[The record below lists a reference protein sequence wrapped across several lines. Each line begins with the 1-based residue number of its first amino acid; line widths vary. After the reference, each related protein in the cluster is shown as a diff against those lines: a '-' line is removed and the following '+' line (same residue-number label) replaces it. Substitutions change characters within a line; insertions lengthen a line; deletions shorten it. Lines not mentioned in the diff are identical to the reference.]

1 MATAGQIIT
10 NKVSG
15 EKVRYLQTAEETD
28 GKLTQFELSVSPK
41 GFMPV
46 RHLHP
51 TQTETIEVVSGVFKV
66 ECDGDI
72 HYLQPGE
79 KITIDKGKPH
89 QWWNESEMEEARGIF
104 TIEPA
109 NNFEVVMEQIFG
121 ICNTKGKL
129 SFLQIMV
136 MAKEYDMVI
145 AGPPII
151 LQKIMRAVLSPIG
164 WMLGYRK
171 YYPEYSDEK
180 YWLQQNL

>member
-10 NKVSG
+10 NKVTG
-15 EKVRYLQTAEETD
+15 ERLKFLQTSKDTN
-28 GKLTQFELSVSPK
+28 GKLTQFELWVSPK

-51 TQTETIEVVSGVFKV
+51 TQTETIEVTSGVFKV

-72 HYLQPGE
+72 NYLQPGE
-79 KITIDKGKPH
+79 KITIDKRKPH
-89 QWWNESEMEEARGIF
+89 QWWNESDSEEAHIIF

-109 NNFEVVMEQIFG
+109 GNFEVMQEQIFG
-121 ICNTKGKL
+121 ICNAKGKL

-145 AGPPII
+145 AGPPNLI
-151 LQKIMRAVLSPIG
+151 QKIMRAILSPIG
-164 WMLGYRK
+164 RMLGYRK
-171 YYPEYSDEK
+171 YYPEYSH
-180 YWLQQNL
+180 

>member
-1 MATAGQIIT
+1 MATVGQILT
-10 NKVSG
+10 NKVTG
-15 EKVRYLQTAEETD
+15 EKLKYLQTAEETN
-28 GKLTQFELSVSPK
+28 GKLTQFELRVSPK
-41 GFMPV
+41 GSMPV

-51 TQTETIEVVSGVFKV
+51 GQIETVEVISGIFKV

-72 HYLQPGE
+72 KYMKPGE
-79 KITIDKGKPH
+79 KFTIEKGKPH
-89 QWWNESEMEEARGIF
+89 QWWNESDSQETLAIF

-109 NNFEVVMEQIFG
+109 NKFQIMQEQIFG
-121 ICNTKGKL
+121 ICNEKDKL

-145 AGPPII
+145 AGPPVI
-151 LQKIMRAVLSPIG
+151 LQKIMRAVLTPIG
-164 WMLGYRK
+164 WMLGLRK